1 MPHLDLS
8 DDEAAALTQEL
19 HDIVENDRY
28 PFSPRIR
35 TLRGILAKRR
45 SWRDDMRLL
54 VCLVLAV
61 IGGSRT
67 VSAQPLDC
75 GKPPEL
81 PLKSQETEKLKGELE
96 GKAQM
101 LSRLIGNA
109 DLKGAVETERNTLF
123 QSADQVLAAWQAN
136 YLSYVF
142 CASVMSDKSLSV
154 EKRIDAWRQF
164 QQAMQPQKSAVSVI
178 RNAFSSTQSIKILPP
193 SLGGNDTLTLA
204 NVATLLL
211 GPYYTAFGVTLFL
224 DTPALRLPDKQT
236 AGISIEGARLS
247 PYMGKSYTFDMVQN
261 QRQEVVVAGRTFIVT
276 LMEVK
281 KLEVPKVATPFE
293 YVFGISEK

>member
-1 MPHLDLS
+1 MIG
-8 DDEAAALTQEL
+8 
-19 HDIVENDRY
+19 DILIAD
-28 PFSPRIR
+28 
-35 TLRGILAKRR
+35 RR
-45 SWRDDMRLL
+45 SWRDDMRLLLL

-61 IGGSRT
+61 IGGSSI

-164 QQAMQPQKSAVSVI
+164 QQAMQPQKSAVSII
-178 RNAFSSTQSIKILPP
+178 RNAFSSTQSIKLLPP
-193 SLGGNDTLTLA
+193 GPDTLYLD
-204 NVATLLL
+204 NVATLITGGVSTGVSITLL
-211 GPYYTAFGVTLFL
+211 L
-224 DTPALRLPDKQT
+224 DTPALRFPDKH
-236 AGISIEGARLS
+236 APGISLEGARFS
-247 PYMGKSYTFDMVQN
+247 PHVGPAYSFDLINN
-261 QRQEVVVAGRTFIVT
+261 QRREISVAGRTFLVT
-276 LMEVK
+276 LLEVK
-281 KLEVPKVATPFE
+281 KLEIYRGQPEKLQYE